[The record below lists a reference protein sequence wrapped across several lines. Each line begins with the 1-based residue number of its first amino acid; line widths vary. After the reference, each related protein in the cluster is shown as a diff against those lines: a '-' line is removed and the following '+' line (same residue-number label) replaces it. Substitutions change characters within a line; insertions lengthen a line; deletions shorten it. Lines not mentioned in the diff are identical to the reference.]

1 MQYKKLTGLLD
12 NKPNQPFKLR
22 TKNWLEIN
30 DYSYGV
36 YSTGS
41 QFKFKTSMLN
51 ASLCCYSETYILVS
65 STIIITG
72 GPDDATADDE
82 RTDKRNKEVIF
93 ENYAPFIKCK
103 RKINNTKIDYTKDLA
118 IVMPMYNL
126 VEYSNYYSET
136 SRTFM
141 VVL

>member
-1 MQYKKLTGLLD
+1 
-12 NKPNQPFKLR
+12 
-22 TKNWLEIN
+22 
-30 DYSYGV
+30 
-36 YSTGS
+36 
-41 QFKFKTSMLN
+41 MLN

-126 VEYSNYYSET
+126 VAYSNYYSET

-141 VVL
+141 IVL